1 MEDAHRRRG
10 AHSTFSMDERTQTS
24 LIATVREEARYRP
37 GSRVPV
43 SELEYA
49 VKFTWGKIHVHV
61 SITVSM
67 VAHC

>member
-37 GSRVPV
+37 GSRVPL

-49 VKFTWGKIHVHV
+49 VKFTWGKIHMHV

>member
-1 MEDAHRRRG
+1 M
-10 AHSTFSMDERTQTS
+10 SISMDERTQTS

-61 SITVSM
+61 SITVSI
-67 VAHC
+67 VAHY

>member
-1 MEDAHRRRG
+1 
-10 AHSTFSMDERTQTS
+10 MDERTQTS

-43 SELEYA
+43 AELEYA

-61 SITVSM
+61 SLPVSV